1 MVLGRKWIWPSIL
14 ECRLLQTTMRWEFL
28 SARADFAAIHLQNKA
43 VGSKYKISLV
53 ADLALFH
60 R

>member
-1 MVLGRKWIWPSIL
+1 MVLGRKSILPSIL
-14 ECRLLQTTMRWEFL
+14 ECRLLQTTMRREFL

-43 VGSKYKISLV
+43 LGSKYKITLV
-53 ADLALFH
+53 ADLTLFY